1 MLLSLEHI
9 VSLTHIVPLIGDVL
23 KKKIIGLLGY
33 SLKPNSLS

>member
-23 KKKIIGLLGY
+23 KKKNHRPTGLLI
-33 SLKPNSLS
+33 KA